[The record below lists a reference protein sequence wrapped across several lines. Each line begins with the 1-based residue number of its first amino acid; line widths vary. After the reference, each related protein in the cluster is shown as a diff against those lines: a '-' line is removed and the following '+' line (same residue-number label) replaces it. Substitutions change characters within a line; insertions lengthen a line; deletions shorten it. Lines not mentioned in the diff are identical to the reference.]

1 MRRTVFALLVL
12 LVLSSGVMAQNIFL
26 GPYVLLKVGVNGAST
41 PQGSKSSINF
51 NGTPDLGI
59 TAKWMFDRYSAL
71 GVVGDVGYSTYSFR
85 IGPDNANEATNAST
99 IIFKPSYFT
108 IVPSIYLSGFTLGVA
123 FGIPVAY
130 SVQSAK
136 GDDMSA
142 LFLADTRDLTSPLI
156 ELRVGGMI
164 PVVKSETGTLSIL
177 IQGGYMVTGMVNGTY
192 WPKYR
197 FMFKDDGNNPKVIS
211 LGVGVNYL
219 FNLSDL

>member
-1 MRRTVFALLVL
+1 MKRTVFALLVFL
-12 LVLSSGVMAQNIFL
+12 AFASGVMAQNIFL
-26 GPYVLLKVGVNGAST
+26 GPYVLLKVGINGAGT
-41 PQGSKSSINF
+41 PEGSKSSLNF
-51 NGTPDLGI
+51 NGIPDFGI
-59 TAKWMFDRYSAL
+59 TAKWMFDRYSSL
-71 GVVGDVGYSTYSFR
+71 GLVGDVGYSTYSFR
-85 IGPDNANEATNAST
+85 IGPDNADEAADAST

-130 SVQSAK
+130 SVQNAK
-136 GDDMSA
+136 GDDRSA

-177 IQGGYMVTGMVNGTY
+177 LQGGYMLTGMVNSTY
-192 WPKYR
+192 WQNYR
-197 FMFKDDGNNPKVIS
+197 NMFRDYANNPKVIS

-219 FNLSDL
+219 FNLSEL